1 MRTEFWQPSCRT
13 LPPSPASGFL
23 MAEKLAMGVVTS
35 WGRPKNDVNSIV
47 SGRPVLGAYEEPC
60 GHHSVRGVG
69 CVY

>member
-1 MRTEFWQPSCRT
+1 
-13 LPPSPASGFL
+13 

>member
-1 MRTEFWQPSCRT
+1 
-13 LPPSPASGFL
+13 

-35 WGRPKNDVNSIV
+35 WVQPENDVNSIV
-47 SGRPVLGAYEEPC
+47 SGTPVLGAYEEPC